1 MPAADLQ
8 ELEAKLGHVFRDR
21 TLLVRALT
29 HKSWS
34 SEAPPDQTSTD
45 NEQLEFFGDSILGFL
60 ISEMLVSEFSSL
72 PEGLLSRAKSYL
84 VSARWLHQVADR
96 LGLGEYLNLGRGE
109 EHSGGRVKPSLL
121 ANAVEAIIAALYLDA
136 GLDKARA
143 FVAVNIYSTEPL
155 RAVDKGEHTN
165 FKGELLER
173 AGAEKL
179 PRPEYRVLETS
190 GPAHAPSF
198 VVEARLGK
206 LFSGTGEGPSK
217 KVAEQNAARAVL
229 EAMSAEAALP
239 ESSEAHPSA

>member
-8 ELEAKLGHVFRDR
+8 ELETKLGHEFRDR
-21 TLLVRALT
+21 SLLVRALT

-34 SEAPPDQTSTD
+34 SEAAPEHAGSD

-60 ISEMLVSEFSSL
+60 ISERLVSDFATL

-84 VSARWLHQVADR
+84 VSARWLHHVAER
-96 LGLGEYLNLGRGE
+96 LTLGDYLNLGRGE

-121 ANAVEAIIAALYLDA
+121 ANAIEAIIAALYLDA
-136 GLDKARA
+136 GLDKARQ
-143 FVAVNIYSTEPL
+143 FVIAHVYSTEPL
-155 RAVDKGEHTN
+155 HAVSQGEHTN

-179 PRPEYRVLETS
+179 PRPEYRVLQTS

-229 EAMSAEAALP
+229 EAMSHDSTPVETP
-239 ESSEAHPSA
+239 ETL